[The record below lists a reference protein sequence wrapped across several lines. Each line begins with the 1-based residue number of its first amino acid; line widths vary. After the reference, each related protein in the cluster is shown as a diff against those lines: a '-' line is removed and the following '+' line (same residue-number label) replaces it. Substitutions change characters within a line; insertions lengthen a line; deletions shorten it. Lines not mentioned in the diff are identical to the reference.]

1 MYRPPSPAATAQP
14 GSSALFIVD
23 TTAADLGDLVPGDGK
38 CEWATIVP
46 VGQRCTLRAAVQ
58 EANALAGAD
67 VILIPDGW
75 RVVLARATDWPTAA
89 RW

>member
-1 MYRPPSPAATAQP
+1 M
-14 GSSALFIVD
+14 
-23 TTAADLGDLVPGDGK
+23 PGDGK

-58 EANALAGAD
+58 EANGLAGAD